1 VRAVSERTLLF
12 LVGAVQFVNV
22 LDFMMV
28 MPLGP
33 DFAEGLGIPT
43 SQLGLVG
50 GAYTFAAAAAGL
62 AGAGFLDRFDRRK
75 ALAVA
80 ILGLVAGTAAGG
92 VATGLGTMVLARVV
106 AGAFG
111 GPATSLAISIVADA
125 VPPERRG
132 KALGAVMGAFSVA
145 SVLGVPAGLEVARLG
160 GWRAP
165 FFAVAALGL
174 VLAGAALK
182 LMPPITAHLAHRR
195 GEGREAGPRLLR
207 QPVALLALAATAS
220 SMLSGFAV
228 VPNLAAFV
236 QHNLGFPRERL
247 GVAYMIGGVVSFG
260 VLRAGGRLVD
270 RAGAPAVATIGTAL
284 YLAILAFGL
293 AYPQPWLP
301 VLFLFA
307 AFMTANSLRNVSATT
322 LSSRVPGPA
331 ERARF
336 MSAQSA
342 VQHLASAIGATLSTR
357 VLSVG
362 PGGRLEGMRVLVAG
376 SAAVAALLPVLLVAV
391 AARLRRRERERSPAV
406 AVPPVAAG

>member
-1 VRAVSERTLLF
+1 
-12 LVGAVQFVNV
+12 
-22 LDFMMV
+22 
-28 MPLGP
+28 
-33 DFAEGLGIPT
+33 
-43 SQLGLVG
+43 
-50 GAYTFAAAAAGL
+50 
-62 AGAGFLDRFDRRK
+62 
-75 ALAVA
+75 
-80 ILGLVAGTAAGG
+80 
-92 VATGLGTMVLARVV
+92 
-106 AGAFG
+106 
-111 GPATSLAISIVADA
+111 
-125 VPPERRG
+125 
-132 KALGAVMGAFSVA
+132 
-145 SVLGVPAGLEVARLG
+145 
-160 GWRAP
+160 
-165 FFAVAALGL
+165 
-174 VLAGAALK
+174 
-182 LMPPITAHLAHRR
+182 
-195 GEGREAGPRLLR
+195 
-207 QPVALLALAATAS
+207 
-220 SMLSGFAV
+220 MLSGFAV
-228 VPNLAAFV
+228 IPNLAAFV
-236 QHNLGFPRERL
+236 QYNLGFPRERL
-247 GVAYMIGGVVSFG
+247 GLAYMIGGVVSFG